1 MGTSFLADLIPGQF
15 PQLLLDH
22 LEAAIYT
29 CDADG
34 YITHYNKAAVSLWGR
49 APEPGKDRWS
59 GSWKMYE
66 PDGITPISPAECP
79 MAITLKEGRPVNGR
93 PIIIEKPNG
102 ERNQVIPYPRPFFD
116 DQGHVIG
123 AIDLLLDVS
132 LTISPLHDHRENNAG
147 DSEERYRL
155 AVETANLGTWSFDPV
170 SMEIYCSAE
179 VLRAYDL
186 PAGMPLDYAT
196 MANMIHPDDLCLVRD
211 CLAKAFDPAN
221 DGEYDVEHR
230 IISFGKNAIRWT
242 RVRGKMYFNA
252 AGQPDKLIG
261 TLLDIT
267 EEKRAKEQL
276 EKIVEERTLDLRKM
290 NEQLRRSNHDLEQF
304 AYIASHDL
312 QEPLRKIQSFID
324 IARLKEDK
332 TNLPHYFE
340 KIVQSAK
347 RMSTLIKD
355 VLNYSRLE
363 SDETLFTAVSL
374 NQVLK
379 EVATDYEHLILD
391 RRALIKSTDLPVVN
405 GIHAQLRQLFA
416 NLLSNSLKFSV
427 TNPEI
432 SIAARPL
439 PLNQL
444 KDYPVA
450 EQGRSYVELTFS
462 DNGIGF
468 DQQYSDRIFMIFQRL
483 HNRTEYG
490 GNGIGLALCKKI
502 VENHQGSIKAE
513 STPGRGSVFTIL
525 LPA

>member
-1 MGTSFLADLIPGQF
+1 LGTSFLADLIPGQF

-29 CDADG
+29 CDTDG
-34 YITHYNKAAVSLWGR
+34 YISHCNRAAVSLWGR
-49 APEPGKDRWS
+49 APEPGKDRWC

-79 MAITLKEGRPVNGR
+79 MAITLKEGRLVNGG

-102 ERNQVIPYPRPFFD
+102 ERNQVIPYPRPLFD
-116 DQGHVIG
+116 DQGQLIG
-123 AIDLLLDVS
+123 AVNLLLDVS
-132 LTISPLHDHRENNAG
+132 LTISPLRDHRENSDG
-147 DSEERYRL
+147 ESEERYRL
-155 AVETANLGTWSFDPV
+155 AV
-170 SMEIYCSAE
+170 
-179 VLRAYDL
+179 
-186 PAGMPLDYAT
+186 
-196 MANMIHPDDLCLVRD
+196 
-211 CLAKAFDPAN
+211 
-221 DGEYDVEHR
+221 
-230 IISFGKNAIRWT
+230 
-242 RVRGKMYFNA
+242 
-252 AGQPDKLIG
+252 
-261 TLLDIT
+261 LDIT
-267 EEKRAKEQL
+267 EEKRAKEQS

-324 IARLKEDK
+324 IVRQKEDK
-332 TNLPHYFE
+332 KDLPHYFE

-355 VLNYSRLE
+355 VLNYSRLD
-363 SDETLFTAVSL
+363 SDETPFTEVSL

-379 EVATDYEHLILD
+379 EVATDYEHLILE

-416 NLLSNSLKFSV
+416 NLLSNSLKFS
-427 TNPEI
+427 TANPEI

-444 KDYPVA
+444 KNYPAA
-450 EQGRSYVELTFS
+450 ETGRSYVELTFS

-468 DQQYSDRIFMIFQRL
+468 DQQYADRIFMIFQRL

-490 GNGIGLALCKKI
+490 GTGIGLALCKKI

-513 STPGRGSVFTIL
+513 STPGHGSVFTIL

>member
-1 MGTSFLADLIPGQF
+1 LSTSFLADLIPGPF

-93 PIIIEKPNG
+93 PFIIEKPNG
-102 ERNQVIPYPRPFFD
+102 ERNQVIPYPRLFFD
-116 DQGHVIG
+116 DQGKLVG
-123 AIDLLLDVS
+123 SVNLLLDVS
-132 LTISPLHDHRENNAG
+132 LTISPLRDHRESSAG
-147 DSEERYRL
+147 ESEERYRL

-170 SMEIYCSAE
+170 SMEIYCSSE
-179 VLRAYDL
+179 VLRAYNL
-186 PAGMPLDYAT
+186 PAGTPLDYAT
-196 MANMIHPDDLCLVRD
+196 MSNMVHPDDLDLVRSR
-211 CLAKAFDPAN
+211 LAKAFDPAN
-221 DGEYDVEHR
+221 NGDYDVEHR
-230 IISFGKNAIRWT
+230 IITFGSNAIRWT

-252 AGQPDKLIG
+252 DGQPEKLIG

-267 EEKRAKEQL
+267 DEKRAKEQL
-276 EKIVEERTLDLRKM
+276 EKLVEERTLDLRKM

-324 IARLKEDK
+324 IARQKEDK
-332 TNLPHYFE
+332 KNLPHYFE
-340 KIVQSAK
+340 KIVQSAR
-347 RMSTLIKD
+347 RMSMLIKD
-355 VLNYSRLE
+355 VLNYSRLD
-363 SDETLFTAVSL
+363 SDEMLFTEVSL

-379 EVATDYEHLILD
+379 EVAMDYEHLIVD
-391 RRALIKSTDLPVVN
+391 KRALIKSSDLPVIN
-405 GIHAQLRQLFA
+405 GIYAQIRQLFA
-416 NLLSNSLKFSV
+416 NLLSNALKFSSA
-427 TNPEI
+427 NPEI
-432 SIAARPL
+432 SIVARPL
-439 PLNQL
+439 PPNQMN
-444 KDYPVA
+444 DYPA
-450 EQGRSYVELTFS
+450 TEKGKQYVELTFS

-468 DQQYSDRIFMIFQRL
+468 DQQYADRVFMIFQRL
-483 HNRTEYG
+483 HSKTEYSG
-490 GNGIGLALCKKI
+490 TGIGLALCKKI
-502 VENHQGSIKAE
+502 VENHQGYIKAE
-513 STPGRGSVFTIL
+513 SIPDNGSVFTVI